1 MKSRSLL
8 STVLLRLI
16 AVTVVTLLATVALLI
31 WQFDRATG
39 VVIDAGL
46 QDMLDAVP
54 QHLGFDAAGRP
65 VADLPPAIENRLDED
80 YFIAVTDR
88 DGRAYFSVPPGRE
101 HAFHPFEPDRTD
113 KPQYFEHRYTES
125 AHTYLGVT
133 QHLVIEGRDIWL
145 QVVEEVPYWKTLA
158 FYSIELFVQGVA
170 VLVIAHLLISAFLC
184 YHTVRATLVPVQKA
198 AAEARG
204 IGPGTDHM
212 RIATAHLP
220 EEVAPL
226 AEAANGALDRL
237 QTALEAQKRFTADAA
252 HELMTPLA
260 VLRAQAESLD
270 NPACAADLLE
280 EIDQMVEMAR
290 QLLELAELDALS
302 GPPTDPVD
310 LGRLAEDVAAKL
322 AGPAIE
328 AGIEPRVVVED
339 APVIVPGCAKGL
351 RSALENLVKNALRH
365 ARGASVVEIR
375 VQAPGRIS
383 VIDDGPGVPERDRA
397 RIFDRFY
404 RTGASGE
411 AGRGLG
417 LAIVRQI
424 VETHRGTVA
433 VHDGPGGRG
442 AAFVIDLPSFDA
454 APQRAP

>member
-1 MKSRSLL
+1 
-8 STVLLRLI
+8 
-16 AVTVVTLLATVALLI
+16 
-31 WQFDRATG
+31 
-39 VVIDAGL
+39 
-46 QDMLDAVP
+46 
-54 QHLGFDAAGRP
+54 
-65 VADLPPAIENRLDED
+65 
-80 YFIAVTDR
+80 
-88 DGRAYFSVPPGRE
+88 
-101 HAFHPFEPDRTD
+101 
-113 KPQYFEHRYTES
+113 
-125 AHTYLGVT
+125 
-133 QHLVIEGRDIWL
+133 
-145 QVVEEVPYWKTLA
+145 
-158 FYSIELFVQGVA
+158 
-170 VLVIAHLLISAFLC
+170 
-184 YHTVRATLVPVQKA
+184 
-198 AAEARG
+198 
-204 IGPGTDHM
+204 
-212 RIATAHLP
+212 
-220 EEVAPL
+220 
-226 AEAANGALDRL
+226 
-237 QTALEAQKRFTADAA
+237 
-252 HELMTPLA
+252 MTPLA

-454 APQRAP
+454 RASARALSGEPGPGAAHRLGDLLIGHVLGHDLARPHRQRTPVLDRDLVPLVGFDEVARDAHGRKA

>member
-170 VLVIAHLLISAFLC
+170 VLVIAHLLISASCAIIPCARRWFRC
-184 YHTVRATLVPVQKA
+184 RRRRPKRAGSDREPTICGSRRRICPRRSRRWPRRRTAPSTGCRPRSKRRSVSP
-198 AAEARG
+198 
-204 IGPGTDHM
+204 PM
-212 RIATAHLP
+212 R
-220 EEVAPL
+220 
-226 AEAANGALDRL
+226 
-237 QTALEAQKRFTADAA
+237 
-252 HELMTPLA
+252 
-260 VLRAQAESLD
+260 
-270 NPACAADLLE
+270 
-280 EIDQMVEMAR
+280 
-290 QLLELAELDALS
+290 
-302 GPPTDPVD
+302 
-310 LGRLAEDVAAKL
+310 
-322 AGPAIE
+322 
-328 AGIEPRVVVED
+328 
-339 APVIVPGCAKGL
+339 
-351 RSALENLVKNALRH
+351 
-365 ARGASVVEIR
+365 
-375 VQAPGRIS
+375 
-383 VIDDGPGVPERDRA
+383 
-397 RIFDRFY
+397 
-404 RTGASGE
+404 RTS
-411 AGRGLG
+411 
-417 LAIVRQI
+417 
-424 VETHRGTVA
+424 
-433 VHDGPGGRG
+433 
-442 AAFVIDLPSFDA
+442 
-454 APQRAP
+454 